1 VGVEIERKFL
11 VRRDWWHPAG
21 AGERMRQGYLSTNV
35 NSTVRVRL
43 ITVGDARQAK
53 LTIKGPIVGLSRLE
67 FEYDIPADDADVLL
81 ERLAGAVIDK
91 TRYRERHG
99 AHVWEIDVFHGANE
113 GLLVAEVELA
123 SEGEEPIRPPWLGEE
138 VTEDRRYANSA
149 LARCPYRDWDNT
161 GAP

>member
-11 VRRDWWHPAG
+11 VQRDRWQPTG
-21 AGERMRQGYLSTNV
+21 AGERMCQGYLSTNV

-43 ITVGDARQAK
+43 ITVGTARRGK

-67 FEYDIPADDADVLL
+67 FEYDIPAEDADALL
-81 ERLAGAVIDK
+81 EHLAGAVIDK
-91 TRYRERHG
+91 TRYREP
-99 AHVWEIDVFHGANE
+99 HGAND

-123 SEGEEPIRPPWLGEE
+123 SEGEAPERPQWLGDE

-149 LARCPYRDWDNT
+149 LVRCPYRDWDKT
-161 GAP
+161 AAP

>member
-11 VRRDWWHPAG
+11 VQRDRWQPTG
-21 AGERMRQGYLSTNV
+21 AGERMCQGYLSTNV

-43 ITVGDARQAK
+43 ITVGTARRGK

-67 FEYDIPADDADVLL
+67 FEYDIPAEDADALL
-81 ERLAGAVIDK
+81 EHLAGAVIDK
-91 TRYRERHG
+91 TRYREPHG

-123 SEGEEPIRPPWLGEE
+123 SEGEAPERPQWLGDE

-149 LARCPYRDWDNT
+149 LVRCPYRDWDKT
-161 GAP
+161 AAP